1 MKSLSEIVIEK
12 IPDAFDPDEILPA
25 RAQYLVSLER
35 RGFIAGASYMTKEL
49 LRWRDPEVEL
59 PDSFKFDW
67 VLLRV
72 QHADGF
78 IGIPKI
84 GELRS
89 DGLWHCTEYDDLK
102 LGESF
107 EAIYGCKVIGWR
119 PLEEELLATE

>member
-1 MKSLSEIVIEK
+1 MTIQERAADYVGKSWSNIEDFNEDHVTFENIVT
-12 IPDAFDPDEILPA
+12 DSF
-25 RAQYLVSLER
+25 V
-35 RGFIAGASYMTKEL
+35 AGAQSERKEL

-59 PDSFKFDW
+59 PDSSKFDW

-72 QHADGF
+72 QYADGF

>member
-1 MKSLSEIVIEK
+1 MKSLSEIVVEK

-25 RAQYLVSLER
+25 RAQHLVNIER
-35 RGFIAGASYMTKEL
+35 RGFIDGARYMSKEL

-59 PDSFKFDW
+59 PDSSKFDW

-72 QHADGF
+72 QYADGF
-78 IGIPKI
+78 IGIPQI
-84 GELRS
+84 GELRD
-89 DGLWHCTEYDDLK
+89 DGLWHSICHDDLR

-107 EAIYGCKVIGWR
+107 EEIYGCKVIGWR